1 MTIMHINRDS
11 YKELE
16 AKCMRAGVKMTDQR
30 RVILRV
36 LTSAT
41 DHPSVESV
49 FDRAKAIDA
58 SISMATVYRTL
69 NLLDEMELVNRREFN
84 QNYARFEVNATHHHH
99 LVDLETG
106 EVIEFQNEK
115 LERLKEEIA
124 RELGYE
130 LVDHTLEMY
139 GRKLK
144 DTPHKA

>member
-1 MTIMHINRDS
+1 MRIEHDTLE
-11 YKELE
+11 ELE
-16 AKCMRAGVKMTDQR
+16 AKCVQAGVKMTGQR
-30 RVILRV
+30 RTV
-36 LTSAT
+36 LQVLAESP

-49 FDRAKAIDA
+49 FDRAKALDP

-69 NLLDEMELVNRREFN
+69 NLLDDMNLVDRREFK
-84 QNYARFEVNATHHHH
+84 QNFARFEVNAEHHHH

-115 LERLKEEIA
+115 LEKLKEEIA

-130 LVDHTLEMY
+130 LVDHTLELY

-144 DTPHKA
+144 K